1 MNKEDRRVSRTQQ
14 ALGEALVDLATEVG
28 YEQVTIKDIT
38 RRANI
43 GYSTFFRHFKS
54 KDAMLLQLMKTNYLE
69 LKELI
74 RKETTQQGVVVALYR
89 FAREHAGL
97 FLLSTRLP
105 RDNEGLNFVWNDAA
119 QVISELY
126 RAEGEGKIPL
136 NALVSHLIS
145 SSTELLRWYLE
156 SDNNYSPEEMAA
168 IHYELIVTAVEHLDM
183 PKRSGSP
190 PDVSNDQGDMEHG
203 AVNSS

>member
-1 MNKEDRRVSRTQQ
+1 MKNEDRRIARTQK
-14 ALGEALVDLATEVG
+14 ALYEALVKLSLEVG
-28 YEQVTIKDIT
+28 YDQVTIRDVT
-38 RRANI
+38 REANV
-43 GYSTFFRHFKS
+43 GYSTFFRHFNS

-105 RDNEGLNFVWNDAA
+105 RDNEGLHFVWNDAA
-119 QVISELY
+119 QYISELY

-136 NALVSHLIS
+136 DALVGHLIS
-145 SSTELLRWYLE
+145 SSTQLVRWYLE
-156 SDNNYSPEEMAA
+156 SDNDYSPEEMAA
-168 IHYELIVTAVEHLDM
+168 IHYELIVIATEHLAM
-183 PKRSGSP
+183 PKRRGSP
-190 PDVSNDQGDMEHG
+190 PDVSND
-203 AVNSS
+203 